1 MVDPLSI
8 ADRVARIRE
17 TIDDTLSRTGQ
28 KNRYV
33 QIVAVTKTRTADEMI
48 EAARSG
54 VDAIGENRVQE
65 ALDKRDKWPEDVKT
79 PWHMIGHLQRN
90 KARKALEVF
99 SCIQSLSR
107 RRLADTLQ
115 RLMEEKDERL
125 PVLLEVNI
133 SGEESKHGVEPKHAE
148 ELAEYI
154 LEFCD
159 RLKLEGLMGIAPF
172 TEDEK
177 RVRSSFSQ
185 LRDLRDRLSD
195 RVNVDLPTLSMGMSN
210 DYLTAVAE
218 GSTMVR
224 IGTAL
229 FGNRETTG

>member
-1 MVDPLSI
+1 
-8 ADRVARIRE
+8 
-17 TIDDTLSRTGQ
+17 
-28 KNRYV
+28 
-33 QIVAVTKTRTADEMI
+33 
-48 EAARSG
+48 
-54 VDAIGENRVQE
+54 
-65 ALDKRDKWPEDVKT
+65 
-79 PWHMIGHLQRN
+79 MIGHLQRN

-133 SGEESKHGVEPKHAE
+133 SGEESKHGVEPEHAE

-154 LEFCD
+154 LGFCD

>member
-8 ADRVARIRE
+8 ADRVARIRG
-17 TIDDTLSRTGQ
+17 TIDATLSRTGQ

-65 ALDKRDKWPEDVKT
+65 ALDKRAKWPEDIKT
-79 PWHMIGHLQRN
+79 PWHMVGHLQRN

-115 RLMEEKDERL
+115 RLMEEKDDSL
-125 PVLLEVNI
+125 PVLMEVNI

-154 LEFCD
+154 LGFCD

-172 TEDEK
+172 TESEK

-195 RVNVDLPTLSMGMSN
+195 RLDVDLPTLSMGMSN
-210 DYLTAVAE
+210 DYLAAVAE

-229 FGNRETTG
+229 FGNRKTTG